1 MNSGKRFRG
10 TFGYLYAH
18 WPAYLLAYAGVILSL
33 LVIGVS
39 AQRGWPAFIP
49 LALAFML
56 VLIYFL
62 LASLWAAHQQ
72 YDPDGLQP
80 HHVLFDMGHIQ
91 ATDSF
96 VYISLGLRQQ
106 AMSLCRRLTT
116 GQIIVIDVYNPQW
129 TASRALARWRSR
141 MAPPPPDP
149 RLTWRSG
156 SVNLFPLPDKSV
168 NAVIVCQVASEFW
181 QHGDQLALLQEVY
194 RILVPNGHI
203 LLAERVRTQTNWLL
217 MGPAALNLPAVAYWR
232 ELLAAAG
239 FRPRKEQELQGI
251 VHCFR
256 ADRPTPVEA
265 QQLALDLNY
274 EL

>member
-1 MNSGKRFRG
+1 MNNGKRFRG
-10 TFGYLYAH
+10 TLGYLYAH

-62 LASLWAAHQQ
+62 LLSLWAAHQQ

-80 HHVLFDMGHIQ
+80 HHVLFDMGRLQ

-106 AMSLCRRLTT
+106 VMSLSSRLTT

-129 TASRALARWRSR
+129 TTSRALARWRGR
-141 MAPPPPDP
+141 MASPPPDP

-156 SVNLFPLPDKSV
+156 TFNLLPLPDKSV
-168 NAVIVCQVASEFW
+168 KAVVVCQVLSEFW
-181 QHGDQLALLQEVY
+181 QHGDRLALLREVY
-194 RILVPNGHI
+194 RILVPNGHL
-203 LLAERVRTQTNWLL
+203 LLAERVQTQTNWLL
-217 MGPAALNLPAVAYWR
+217 MGPAAVNLPPVAYWR

-239 FRPRKEQELQGI
+239 LRPGKEQALQGI

-265 QQLALDLNY
+265 QQLALGLNY
-274 EL
+274 E